1 MTYESIGDIPMNE
14 LAHYGVKG
22 MKWGVRR
29 TPEQLGKRK
38 PKKKKVTTKDI
49 SEARSRH
56 NARLDSINRQ
66 VSRGNIIGTKAAKTE
81 AASQIRKIAKE
92 ALESGDISTA
102 SRLTKGEKV
111 TNTLIGGPLGALTLY
126 SAVKSNKVRAHN
138 AKVILDVYSTI
149 KVEDFPDD

>member
-1 MTYESIGDIPMNE
+1 MSYNSLGDIPVGE
-14 LAHYGVKG
+14 LKHYGVKG

-29 TPEQLGKRK
+29 TPEQLGNRK

-56 NARLDSINRQ
+56 NSRLESIQRQ
-66 VSRGNIIGTKAAKTE
+66 VDRGNVVGTKTAKTK

-92 ALESGDISTA
+92 ALESGDISIA
-102 SRLTKGEKV
+102 SKLTRGEKV
-111 TNTLIGGPLGALTLY
+111 INTLSGGPLGALTLY
-126 SAVKSNKVRAHN
+126 SAVQANKVRAHN
-138 AKVILDVYSTI
+138 AQVILDAYSTI